1 MQKGNSTRAVHAAM
15 NPEVT
20 TGSVQPPIFQTST
33 YEQQDFAVHK
43 GFEYARTHNPT
54 RSALETALAEL
65 ESPNQPAHAICFAS
79 GMAAITAVSQLLKS
93 GDHIVACDDLYGGT
107 VRLFDQVLAKFD
119 VQTTYSSLKDNSLEE
134 CGQENTKLLWL
145 ETPTNPLL
153 SIHDISTLSQQAHDN
168 GWLVVVDNTFASPM
182 LQRPF
187 DYGADIVIHST
198 TKYIGGHSDVIGGC
212 AITQDAALA
221 EKLRFL
227 QNAAG
232 AVPGPLDCFLTLRG
246 IRTLAIRMN
255 RHCEN
260 ASELASR
267 LSQHPKVTRM
277 LYPGHETHP
286 GYEIAA
292 KQMSGFGGMISIE
305 IEGGEEAARKFA
317 AALRL
322 FITAESLGGVESL
335 INHPWTM
342 THASIPEEQRLAA
355 GMTPGLVRL
364 SVGIEDVEDLWI
376 DIKNA
381 LENSS

>member
-1 MQKGNSTRAVHAAM
+1 
-15 NPEVT
+15 
-20 TGSVQPPIFQTST
+20 
-33 YEQQDFAVHK
+33 
-43 GFEYARTHNPT
+43 
-54 RSALETALAEL
+54 
-65 ESPNQPAHAICFAS
+65 
-79 GMAAITAVSQLLKS
+79 
-93 GDHIVACDDLYGGT
+93 
-107 VRLFDQVLAKFD
+107 
-119 VQTTYSSLKDNSLEE
+119 
-134 CGQENTKLLWL
+134 
-145 ETPTNPLL
+145 
-153 SIHDISTLSQQAHDN
+153 
-168 GWLVVVDNTFASPM
+168 
-182 LQRPF
+182 
-187 DYGADIVIHST
+187 
-198 TKYIGGHSDVIGGC
+198 
-212 AITQDAALA
+212 
-221 EKLRFL
+221 
-227 QNAAG
+227 
-232 AVPGPLDCFLTLRG
+232 
-246 IRTLAIRMN
+246 MN

-376 DIKNA
+376 DIENA